1 MNTYKFVQNNS
12 GGYYVGPA
20 EFVVRAESVDGA
32 WAELKKQEWFTTDFC
47 ECCGERWY
55 DPKLL
60 EPIKETSMTYEQ
72 LQKKEMLLE
81 NDLHWCQGDLA
92 VSVKECGRLEKLLD
106 EHDYTIREMKVKI
119 DYLTEQLNRAKIVE
133 EVLRGLIK
141 G

>member
-20 EFVVRAESVDGA
+20 EFVVRAESVDSA

-72 LQKKEMLLE
+72 LQKKAMLLE
-81 NDLHWCQGDLA
+81 NDLHWCKRDLESSISHGNR
-92 VSVKECGRLEKLLD
+92 VDKLLD
-106 EHDYTIREMKVKI
+106 EKEARIRELSTKI
-119 DYLTEQLNRAKIVE
+119 EYLTNQLNKARTVE
-133 EVLRGLIK
+133 EVLRSLLK
-141 G
+141 

>member
-1 MNTYKFVQNNS
+1 M
-12 GGYYVGPA
+12 
-20 EFVVRAESVDGA
+20 ES
-32 WAELKKQEWFTTDFC
+32 TPS
-47 ECCGERWY
+47 Y
-55 DPKLL
+55 DA
-60 EPIKETSMTYEQ
+60 
-72 LQKKEMLLE
+72 LQKKAMILE

-119 DYLTEQLNRAKIVE
+119 DYLTEQLNKAKIVE